1 MRRLKK
7 ISMGFL
13 VVLLG
18 FGIALL
24 LSEGVA
30 RILFPHWAPRTGAL
44 TTFWRHDPALGWSH
58 IPGSKGSFNSF
69 GFESIVTINSKG
81 FRDAERSYQRDPSK
95 YRIVVL
101 GDSMV
106 WGWGVQ
112 QEDMFT
118 ALLEKQHQDLEVINL
133 GVSGYG
139 TDQELILLRQEAVRY
154 NPDLIVVVVMDN
166 DFDTNVRKALF
177 LGYNKPAFELSD
189 DGALHLTNTP
199 VPEQSLWIHIAV
211 WPVRHSYI
219 LNQAARAY
227 EQFMLLLASGR
238 TVPPSQQSPQES
250 IPVRDRPPFP
260 QSFKET
266 LTAALLFEIQR
277 EAQRNG
283 AELLLV
289 LTDRLGKQGREIE
302 QYFQSHGVR
311 VLNLDPFFPRD
322 QTEEL
327 HVPDRVHWT
336 AQGHQKVADSLLTYL
351 RNENLLSKRASRP
364 PQKVAVGIR

>member
-1 MRRLKK
+1 MCILKK
-7 ISMGFL
+7 FGMGFL
-13 VVLLG
+13 LLLLG
-18 FGIALL
+18 LGIALL

-44 TTFWRHDPALGWSH
+44 TSFWRYDSALGWSH
-58 IPGSKGSFNSF
+58 IPNSKGSFNSF

-81 FRDAERSYQRDPSK
+81 FRDVERSYERDPSK

-112 QEDMFT
+112 QDDMFT
-118 ALLEKQHQDLEVINL
+118 ALLEKQHRDLEVINL

-166 DFDTNVRKALF
+166 DFDTNVRKELF

-189 DGALHLTNTP
+189 DGDLHLTNTP
-199 VPEQSLWIHIAV
+199 VPVQSIWVHIAV
-211 WPVRHSYI
+211 WPFRHSYV

-227 EQFMLLLASGR
+227 EQFMLMLASEHA
-238 TVPPSQQSPQES
+238 VSSPQQMPQPA
-250 IPVRDRPPFP
+250 PVRDHVPFP
-260 QSFKET
+260 QSFKES

-277 EAQRNG
+277 ESHRNG

-289 LTDRLGKQGREIE
+289 LTDRLGKQGDEIE
-302 QYFQSHGVR
+302 HYFQSHHVR
-311 VLNLDPFFPRD
+311 VLNLDPFFPRNQAED
-322 QTEEL
+322 L

-336 AQGHQKVADSLLTYL
+336 ALGHQKVSDSLLAYL
-351 RNENLLSKRASRP
+351 NGESLLSKRISRM
-364 PQKVAVGIR
+364 PQKVADGTQ